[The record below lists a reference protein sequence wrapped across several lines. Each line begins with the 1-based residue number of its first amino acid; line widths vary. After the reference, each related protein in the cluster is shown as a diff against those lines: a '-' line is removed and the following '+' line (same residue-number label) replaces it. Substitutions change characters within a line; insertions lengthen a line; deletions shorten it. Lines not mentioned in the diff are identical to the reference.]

1 MVKRLFIRRLFV
13 YLSDNDAS
21 TDYVKIS
28 SVPAVI
34 VIAAGFAADTAR
46 RRRRHPDDPAAES
59 APDPATQ
66 LKAAQKQLDN
76 MKQLVSKATTDT
88 QLSKLR
94 LATDDL
100 VASME
105 KLATDL
111 QPEQDKLK
119 AQLDVL
125 GPPRWPTHCRKPR
138 RWPSSA
144 TR

>member
-1 MVKRLFIRRLFV
+1 MLKPRPFLLLLLLLFGLQLTPFG
-13 YLSDNDAS
+13 
-21 TDYVKIS
+21 
-28 SVPAVI
+28 AV
-34 VIAAGFAADTAR
+34 AAAQ
-46 RRRRHPDDPAAES
+46 DDPAAES

-66 LKAAQKQLDN
+66 LKAAQKQLDS
-76 MKQLVSKATTDT
+76 MKQLVSKATTDN

-125 GPPRWPTHCRKPR
+125 GRPRRLARCLKPR

>member
-1 MVKRLFIRRLFV
+1 
-13 YLSDNDAS
+13 
-21 TDYVKIS
+21 
-28 SVPAVI
+28 
-34 VIAAGFAADTAR
+34 
-46 RRRRHPDDPAAES
+46 
-59 APDPATQ
+59 
-66 LKAAQKQLDN
+66 

>member
-1 MVKRLFIRRLFV
+1 MI
-13 YLSDNDAS
+13 
-21 TDYVKIS
+21 
-28 SVPAVI
+28 P
-34 VIAAGFAADTAR
+34 
-46 RRRRHPDDPAAES
+46 PP

-66 LKAAQKQLDN
+66 LKAAQKQLDS

-105 KLATDL
+105 TATDL

-125 GPPRWPTHCRKPR
+125 GRPRRPARCRKPR

>member
-1 MVKRLFIRRLFV
+1 
-13 YLSDNDAS
+13 
-21 TDYVKIS
+21 
-28 SVPAVI
+28 
-34 VIAAGFAADTAR
+34 
-46 RRRRHPDDPAAES
+46 
-59 APDPATQ
+59 
-66 LKAAQKQLDN
+66 

-119 AQLDVL
+119 AQLDVP
-125 GPPRWPTHCRKPR
+125 GRPR
-138 RWPSSA
+138 RRALPETPAVAQQRNALNNSKSSWM

>member
-1 MVKRLFIRRLFV
+1 
-13 YLSDNDAS
+13 
-21 TDYVKIS
+21 
-28 SVPAVI
+28 
-34 VIAAGFAADTAR
+34 
-46 RRRRHPDDPAAES
+46 
-59 APDPATQ
+59 
-66 LKAAQKQLDN
+66 

-119 AQLDVL
+119 AQLDVR
-125 GPPRWPTHCRKPR
+125 GRPRRPARCRKPR